1 MVVLPPP
8 STVIP
13 FPVTVPLDAELTAFC
28 TSLCEQVA
36 ALMVVAWAGR
46 HQHKT
51 RATMICIL
59 IEDHLGT
66 LQEQRVAAIPS
77 FERNKPEYP
86 SISASG
92 KGIASK
98 HRPRLLPA
106 LDFPRSDFSPE
117 ISSVP
122 RAFILTLLATP
133 APYSVSFQE
142 T

>member
-13 FPVTVPLDAELTAFC
+13 FPVTVTLDAHATTHGPGTRTVSPLDAELTAFC

-46 HQHKT
+46 HQNKR

-66 LQEQRVAAIPS
+66 LKEQRVAAIPS
-77 FERNKPEYP
+77 FYFFFSSRRR
-86 SISASG
+86 
-92 KGIASK
+92 
-98 HRPRLLPA
+98 HTRLTC
-106 LDFPRSDFSPE
+106 DWSSDVC
-117 ISSVP
+117 SSD
-122 RAFILTLLATP
+122 
-133 APYSVSFQE
+133 
-142 T
+142 